1 MSPGTVC
8 PCVPPCAPVCPPVR
22 RGDSL
27 HPLVTLP
34 AATTWLNT
42 ELRPGPSKQ
51 RTTETV
57 SENDFVSRV
66 SYRAAE
72 AADPRQSKDVY
83 RSIEKRMVV
92 SWPRL

>member
-1 MSPGTVC
+1 MCGT
-8 PCVPPCAPVCPPVR
+8 
-22 RGDSL
+22 GDSL
-27 HPLVTLP
+27 YPLVTLP
-34 AATTWLNT
+34 ATIRLNT

-83 RSIEKRMVV
+83 RSIKKRLVV
-92 SWPRL
+92 GLMSRTRQ

>member
-1 MSPGTVC
+1 M
-8 PCVPPCAPVCPPVR
+8 PPCAPVC
-22 RGDSL
+22 GAGNSL
-27 HPLVTLP
+27 YPLVTLP
-34 AATTWLNT
+34 VAITWLNP

-51 RTTETV
+51 RTIETV
-57 SENDFVSRV
+57 SENDFVSSV